1 MTKSGINKLRKDS
14 LKKQMTT
21 EEFLRVG
28 DAGMVNAAEYK
39 KELVAKEREKA
50 KKKKKQKNLD

>member
-1 MTKSGINKLRKDS
+1 
-14 LKKQMTT
+14 MTT

-39 KELVAKEREKA
+39 KELKLLKKE
-50 KKKKKQKNLD
+50 KKQKRKKKQKNLD